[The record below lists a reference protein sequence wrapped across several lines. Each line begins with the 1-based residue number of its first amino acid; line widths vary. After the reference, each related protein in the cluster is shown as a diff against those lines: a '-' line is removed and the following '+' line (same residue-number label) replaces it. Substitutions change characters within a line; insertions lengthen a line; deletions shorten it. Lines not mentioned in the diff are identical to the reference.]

1 MVKTQ
6 NRTALAVLT
15 STLAVTCLM
24 AIVVYHAEVPSALL
38 QTSQLVAQVSPYAQ
52 RMARSADSKL
62 RQTQKVISR
71 PSCPPSASWHQ

>member
-38 QTSQLVAQVSPYAQ
+38 QTSQLVVPPLHEPLSPING
-52 RMARSADSKL
+52 R
-62 RQTQKVISR
+62 VPCR
-71 PSCPPSASWHQ
+71 PKRDGTPLGGRA